1 MNISHSS
8 SLTPERGKPARAPWR
23 LRLALLGMAA
33 LVAGASAA
41 AVAWTSRGPA
51 AAAVEAA
58 DPLPVALLTAE
69 RRPAYER
76 ERIYPGRIA
85 AARRSDL
92 AFERAGLLMAVH
104 ADDGDR
110 IAAGA
115 VLAEL
120 DIAPLERR
128 RAELV
133 ARRDA
138 TDARRRLAEATL
150 ARQSVLVGRGH
161 SSGQTLDDARFEAEA
176 LAAEVA
182 GLAAAIASLDLDIE
196 KSTLVAPYAGR
207 IERRTADEGTVV
219 DAGSP
224 VLQLIE
230 SGRQEARIGVPE
242 AVSRDLTIGQAY
254 PLESAG
260 RTVTAGLRN
269 LTPSL
274 DAATRTVT
282 AVFDLPGEAGM
293 PGDLVRLRHAER
305 IAEPGFWLPRAA
317 LTESLRGLWAV
328 YIAVPDNGPGDDR
341 LVVRR
346 ADVEILHAEADRVF
360 ARGTFG
366 DGAAVIADG
375 AHRVVPGMAV
385 TAADS
390 VPLLAEA
397 EE

>member
-1 MNISHSS
+1 MEFYQSS
-8 SLTPERGKPARAPWR
+8 SLTSDESTGLRPARR
-23 LRLALLGMAA
+23 LRLALLGMAV
-33 LVAGASAA
+33 LVAGASAG
-41 AVAWTSRGPA
+41 AVAWTGRSTA
-51 AAAVEAA
+51 DAAVEAA
-58 DPLPVALLTAE
+58 APLPVALMTAE
-69 RRPAYER
+69 RQPAYER
-76 ERIYPGRIA
+76 DRVYPGRIA

-110 IAAGA
+110 VAAGA
-115 VLAEL
+115 VLAQL

-150 ARQSVLVGRGH
+150 ARQSVLVDRGH
-161 SSGQTLDDARFEAEA
+161 SSGQTLDDTAFEAEA

-182 GLAAAIASLDLDIE
+182 GLDAAIAAIDLDIE
-196 KSTLVAPYAGR
+196 KSTLRAPYAGR

-219 DAGSP
+219 EAGSP
-224 VLQLIE
+224 VLRLIE

-242 AVSRDLTIGQAY
+242 AVSRDLTVGRAY
-254 PLESAG
+254 PLETAG
-260 RTVTAGLRN
+260 RTVTATLRN

-282 AVFDLPGEAGM
+282 AVFDLSGEAGM

-305 IAEPGFWLPRAA
+305 IAEPGFWLPRPA
-317 LTESLRGLWAV
+317 LSESLRGLWAV
-328 YIAVPDNGPGDDR
+328 YIAVPDGGADDGR

-366 DGAAVIADG
+366 DGAAIIADG

-385 TAADS
+385 TAADNG
-390 VPLLAEA
+390 PLMAEA
-397 EE
+397 D